1 MRATW
6 LVIALW
12 GFAQSAAEA
21 REVDLELVLAVDVSS
36 SISRDEYLLQVTGL
50 AAAFRSPEVVAAIRN
65 FAPRGIAVTLLQ
77 WASIR
82 QERQTVPW
90 RHLRDESSAQGFA
103 AEIEGMR
110 RIRPRRRDGDRRRDT
125 GRAPPLRRQRLR
137 GRAPR
142 DRRLGRRALEPGPG
156 NRPGQAAGGGGRH
169 HHQRPADFERAASPR
184 RLLPP
189 ERHRR
194 PRRLRAGGG
203 RLHRFRPRHP
213 RPNWCARS
221 RAPGWRRGDQLSLR
235 PASVA
240 SRASVCERCLRR
252 QITATTQKLAGIT
265 AKGWR
270 NQASSAKPK

>member
-110 RIRPRRRDGDRRRDT
+110 RIGHEGVTAIAAAILAARRLFAANGFEGARRVIDVSGDGPSNQGPEIGPVRRRVAGDGITINGLPISNEQPRLVDYYRRNVI
-125 GRAPPLRRQRLR
+125 A
-137 GRAPR
+137 
-142 DRRLGRRALEPGPG
+142 GPG
-156 NRPGQAAGGGGRH
+156 AFVQEAADYT
-169 HHQRPADFERAASPR
+169 DFARAI
-184 RLLPP
+184 
-189 ERHRR
+189 
-194 PRRLRAGGG
+194 RAKLVREISGAG
-203 RLHRFRPRHP
+203 LA
-213 RPNWCARS
+213 AR
-221 RAPGWRRGDQLSLR
+221 
-235 PASVA
+235 
-240 SRASVCERCLRR
+240 
-252 QITATTQKLAGIT
+252 
-265 AKGWR
+265 
-270 NQASSAKPK
+270 